1 VYCLGKRVLDIVDSL
16 RLRVMRLMRRRGRE
30 INVDVFSNP
39 EKYLIRLP
47 IDKII
52 ADSKVNPEA
61 VEQYKHKIKSGEKV
75 APIIVV
81 KLRDLRCMQF
91 WMVTIDI
98 MLI

>member
-1 VYCLGKRVLDIVDSL
+1 MYCLGKRVLDIVDSL

>member
-1 VYCLGKRVLDIVDSL
+1 LGKRVLDIVDSL